1 MTDPRPPVPLSRRE
15 MLAAVGTVGTVGA
28 LSGVGTAALLSDAE
42 VARGTLQAG
51 PLDLLIDCDE
61 ETCLVDDD
69 GTLSFEFAD
78 LQPGASGRV
87 EVLLTQSGNP
97 AWLWLG
103 STCPDEDLERVI
115 DVRLAFDRGCDGS
128 VEYLAEGTL
137 DEVLLTLARG
147 VRLTDECL
155 LGDEQA
161 CLILEWE
168 FRNEPGVE
176 RYEGERLESEFQ
188 FGAIQCRHN
197 DGSARPF
204 PARDCD
210 VDGTGISYI
219 EIWTCRDEE
228 PECTCGPLGKLELS
242 NAYLQS
248 CPEIATEGI
257 SENHIELGVY
267 DLPADDDCVDT
278 TYDIRVTTV
287 TDNPDG
293 ETVSLA
299 FELLDA
305 DGEPGPDI
313 CKVVVKSG
321 RETVVYE
328 TEDLAPRSNSTEGE
342 VRGVSR

>member
-1 MTDPRPPVPLSRRE
+1 MTDPGPPVPLSRRE
-15 MLAAVGTVGTVGA
+15 VLAAVGTVGTVGA
-28 LSGVGTAALLSDAE
+28 LSGVGTAALLSDTE
-42 VARGTLQAG
+42 VARGRLQAG

-78 LQPGASGRV
+78 LEPGASGRV
-87 EVLLTQSGNP
+87 ELFLTQTGNP

-103 STCPDEDLERVI
+103 STCPDEDLERAI

-128 VEYLAEGTL
+128 VEYVADGTL
-137 DEVLLTLARG
+137 DEVLFDLASG

-155 LGDEQA
+155 LGDEEA
-161 CLILEWE
+161 CLILEWV

-176 RYEGERLESEFQ
+176 RYEGETLEFEFQ

-197 DGSARPF
+197 DGSTRPF
-204 PARDCD
+204 PARECA
-210 VDGTGISYI
+210 VEGRGISHI
-219 EIWTCRDEE
+219 EIWTCQDEA
-228 PECTCGPLGKLELS
+228 PECTCEPLGKLELS
-242 NAYLQS
+242 DTYLQS
-248 CPEIATEGI
+248 CPDIGTAGI
-257 SENHIELGVY
+257 SENHIELGLY
-267 DLPADDDCVDT
+267 DLPQDDDCVDT
-278 TYDIRVTTV
+278 TYDVLVTTV

-299 FELLDA
+299 FELLEA

-321 RETVVYE
+321 RDTVVYGPD
-328 TEDLAPRSNSTEGE
+328 DLAPRSNSTERE
-342 VRGVSR
+342 VGSVSR